1 MSKLFYSIIL
11 LRVLD
16 MKYVML
22 NEHLKK
28 LFGERVQ
35 RIPLDAGLICPNRNN
50 ASGCIFCDDTGS
62 AAPWITKGMSIREQF
77 DKGVKIAQKRYGTKK
92 YMAYFQAYTST
103 AAPVEILEKL
113 YNEVL
118 GYEGVVGLAVS
129 TRPDCVGEDVIGLLE
144 ELNKKTCLWVELGAQ
159 SMNDKSLEWMKR
171 GHDASVFKDAVKRLS
186 KKDIEVI
193 GHVIFGLPSE
203 TKAEMLS
210 SFKEFIA
217 TGIRGYKIH
226 ALHIIKDTELSRLFE
241 RTPFD
246 LLTMEEYVELVR
258 EALRMTPSG
267 MIVHRL
273 TGEVTAD
280 KLVAPL
286 WVLKKQEILRR
297 IFE

>member
-1 MSKLFYSIIL
+1 
-11 LRVLD
+11 
-16 MKYVML
+16 MKYIML

-35 RIPLDAGLICPNRNN
+35 RIPLDAGFICPNRNN
-50 ASGCIFCDDTGS
+50 APGCVFCDDTGS
-62 AAPWITKGMSIREQF
+62 AAPWLVKGMSIREQF
-77 DKGVKIAQKRYGTKK
+77 DKGLEIAQRRYGAKK
-92 YMAYFQAYTST
+92 YIAYFQAYTST
-103 AAPVEILEKL
+103 AAPVETLEKL
-113 YNEVL
+113 YKEVL
-118 GYEGVVGLAVS
+118 GYDGVVGLAVS
-129 TRPDCVGEDVIGLLE
+129 TRPDCVGEDVIELLK
-144 ELNKKTCLWVELGAQ
+144 ELGRTTYLWVELGAQ

-193 GHVIFGLPSE
+193 GHIIFGLPTE
-203 TKAEMLS
+203 TKDEMLA
-210 SFKEFIA
+210 SFKEFIS
-217 TGIRGYKIH
+217 TGINGYKIH
-226 ALHIIKDTELSRLFE
+226 SLHIIRGTELEELFK

-246 LLTMEEYVELVR
+246 LLTMEEYVGLVR
-258 EALRMTPSG
+258 EALRITPPG